1 MAGSVKRGKDL
12 PLRSV
17 LSLLPVNPKWL
28 YPGMGVKRWVLLLAV
43 GALLAG
49 LGAGYVLADLYRT
62 APFPPVFYY
71 LTLQFIPRLMRGAL
85 FLSLGGIVAMIGL
98 RKLTES
104 VVDLV
109 APQSRDLAHKAY
121 TQRYLARRP
130 KIVAIGGG
138 TGLSTLLRGLK
149 EHTANLTAIVTVAD
163 DGGSS
168 GRLRNELGVLPMGDL
183 RQCIAALADA
193 EPLMTRLLEYRFN
206 GTPKGSG
213 LDGHSFGNL
222 LLAAMTG
229 ICGDFDRAVKE
240 SSRVLAVR
248 GQVLP
253 ATLDH
258 VTLCA
263 ELDVSPPAQSG
274 SAQQSAAAGSAATS
288 TLAPTVAEG
297 RMISPI
303 IVRGESRIPEAVLQ
317 ADPRAGGAARRACR
331 IKRVFLDPEAPAAYP
346 EAVQAIREADMIVLG
361 PGSLYT
367 SVLPNLLV
375 PELCRAVRESAA
387 LRVYVANVATQPGE
401 TDGYDAAAHLAALH
415 ENSGGPGLVDIM
427 LVNNNTSPEIPEAW
441 GVSRVLVE
449 EGTAYLEGV
458 RVVTA
463 DIVDEARPT
472 RHDPAKL
479 ANVLMRLAG
488 GRA

>member
-1 MAGSVKRGKDL
+1 MRA
-12 PLRSV
+12 V
-17 LSLLPVNPKWL
+17 LSLLQLNPKWL
-28 YPGMGVKRWVLLLAV
+28 YPGMGVKRWVLLLAA

-71 LTLQFIPRLMRGAL
+71 LTLQFIPRLLRGAL
-85 FLSLGGIVAMIGL
+85 FLSLGGIVAVVGL

-109 APQSRDLAHKAY
+109 APQHGDLAQKAY
-121 TQRYLARRP
+121 TQRYLSRRP

-149 EHTANLTAIVTVAD
+149 EHTSNLTAIVTVAD

-206 GTPKGSG
+206 GTLKDSG

-263 ELDVSPPAQSG
+263 ELDMSPVAHRAG
-274 SAQQSAAAGSAATS
+274 TQQSATAGGAVAA
-288 TLAPTVAEG
+288 TLAPAAPDART
-297 RMISPI
+297 ISPI
-303 IVRGESRIPEAVLQ
+303 IVRGESRIPQAVLQ
-317 ADPRAGGAARRACR
+317 ADPSAGGAARRACR
-331 IKRVFLDPEAPAAYP
+331 IKRVFLDPAAPAAYP
-346 EAVQAIREADMIVLG
+346 EAVQAIHEADMIVLG

-375 PELCRAVRESAA
+375 PELCQAVRESTA

-415 ENSGGPGLVDIM
+415 ENSGGPGLVDLM
-427 LVNNNTSPEIPEAW
+427 LVNNNTSPEIPAAW
-441 GVSRVLVE
+441 GVSRVLVHD
-449 EGTAYLEGV
+449 GTTHLDGV
-458 RVVTA
+458 RVITA
-463 DIVDEARPT
+463 DVVDERRPT

-479 ANVLMRLAG
+479 AAALMRLAS
-488 GRA
+488 GRV